1 LRASPYAATA
11 TRSSRAAVCFYADRR
26 CYWVEQLDAIMRI
39 DVTWNF
45 SAAAE
50 ALAPLALLDP
60 VVVDAPGEVVVLL
73 PAPPAL
79 LDASEPVTST

>member
-1 LRASPYAATA
+1 
-11 TRSSRAAVCFYADRR
+11 
-26 CYWVEQLDAIMRI
+26 MRI